1 MSTLDVSFELCD
13 ICRAKQRQQEKAKKR
28 SHISYSSSLWHFPL
42 PSPFLSLPSF
52 SMHRSISL
60 QRKHNSFR
68 GYHSIKARC
77 SFTAMT
83 KTSVSLPPPLL
94 LPLSSNQTCNYSVGQ
109 SGPRWH
115 AVKYDHQFGPYPFIT
130 VSPLLSWDGWC
141 YSSAPLSP
149 NVGHF
154 PYTGLT
160 HTHGSPHLS
169 QLPCGRASK
178 WGISPSTIYQ

>member
-1 MSTLDVSFELCD
+1 ML
-13 ICRAKQRQQEKAKKR
+13 A
-28 SHISYSSSLWHFPL
+28 SSSAIYVEQNKGNKKKQKKKKKATSAILPHSDTFLFRLLSFLFP
-42 PSPFLSLPSF
+42 PSPCIGPYL
-52 SMHRSISL
+52 
-60 QRKHNSFR
+60 
-68 GYHSIKARC
+68 C
-77 SFTAMT
+77 
-83 KTSVSLPPPLL
+83 SVSTTVSEVTTLLRLAVHLQPWQRLVSLCLPLL